1 VRKRKN
7 GKRWFIKL
15 EKGKNQKIFESLPFR
30 EKNIILAL
38 IIILLLTL
46 LLGFMTY
53 KEVQRERYYLW
64 ELARSEGLNI
74 AFSIQTLGPK
84 FILNENILK
93 EILLLLKK
101 EEVSYID
108 ICNDKG
114 LILISTEEERGKSTI
129 QIFNPGKINFVNTQD
144 KKGNRVLQVIKP
156 FNLDI
161 SRPLD
166 VWKILPIRNSY
177 LVVGIN
183 LEGYYLRLS
192 QTRRRIILNY
202 SIIMALVLLGIYVIF
217 KLQETYIVKKTLKE
231 MKVYT
236 SKLLET
242 MGNAVISVDNNGIIK
257 TFNRKSEEIF
267 GKRREEALNK
277 DCQEV
282 LNLNIEGE
290 CIFKKCLL
298 ERKNIDQEIILE
310 EKGLNKKILEVNT
323 SFLTGELGEITGVV
337 AEIRDVTEIKNL
349 NEEIAR
355 NKRLTALGKL
365 SAGIAHEI
373 RNPLSSIRGLAQFV
387 YNSFSKT
394 DERKEDLNTII
405 QEVDRLNKLVVQVLD
420 YAKVKELNLTYFSIN
435 NLIHKMVELF
445 KQEIRNK
452 QIRFYLELSPDISQ
466 IQADE
471 DQIRQILMN
480 VIINAIQAISEKGEI
495 KIKTEKCLIKG
506 GSGLKLII
514 EDNGVGISEK
524 DLNQIFDPF
533 FSTTEQGSGFGL
545 SIVYKLVEGHQGEIK
560 VESKEGEGT
569 KFIIYLP
576 QKGGS
581 NFAEDTSGR

>member
-1 VRKRKN
+1 M
-7 GKRWFIKL
+7 

-74 AFSIQTLGPK
+74 AFSIQALGPK

-156 FNLDI
+156 FNLDMN
-161 SRPLD
+161 RPLD
-166 VWKILPIRNSY
+166 IWKILPVRNSY

-202 SIIMALVLLGIYVIF
+202 GIIMALVLLGIYVIF

-242 MGNAVISVDNNGIIK
+242 MGNAVISVDNKGIIK

-267 GKRREEALNK
+267 GKRREEALDK

-282 LNLNIEGE
+282 LNLNIEEE

-387 YNSFSKT
+387 YNSFSKN

-435 NLIHKMVELF
+435 NLVNKMVELF
-445 KQEIRNK
+445 KQEIKNK

-480 VIINAIQAISEKGEI
+480 IIINAIQAISEKGEI

-506 GSGLKLII
+506 DSGLKLII

-533 FSTTEQGSGFGL
+533 FSTKEQGSGLGL

>member
-1 VRKRKN
+1 M
-7 GKRWFIKL
+7 
-15 EKGKNQKIFESLPFR
+15 EKGKNQKIFKSLPFR

-74 AFSIQTLGPK
+74 AFSIQTLGPR
-84 FILNENILK
+84 FILNENTLKDILV
-93 EILLLLKK
+93 LLKK
-101 EEVSYID
+101 GGVSYID

-114 LILISTEEERGKSTI
+114 AILISTEEERWQNAIKIPT
-129 QIFNPGKINFVNTQD
+129 PGKINFINTED
-144 KKGNRVLQVIKP
+144 KKGNRILQVIKP

-161 SRPLD
+161 NQQLD
-166 VWKILPIRNSY
+166 IWKILPIRNSY
-177 LVVGIN
+177 LVIGIN
-183 LEGYYLRLS
+183 LEGYYNRLG
-192 QTRRRIILNY
+192 QTRKRIILNY
-202 SIIMALVLLGIYVIF
+202 SIIMALVLFGIYVIF
-217 KLQETYIVKKTLKE
+217 KLQENYIVKKTLNE

-242 MGNAVISVDNNGIIK
+242 MDNAVISVDNKGNIK

-267 GKRREEALNK
+267 DKKKEEVLNK

-282 LNLNIEGE
+282 LNLNILGE
-290 CIFKKCLL
+290 SIFKKCLL
-298 ERKNIDQEIILE
+298 EKKNISQEIILE
-310 EKGLNKKILEVNT
+310 EKGLKKKILDLNT
-323 SFLTGELGEITGVV
+323 SFLADESGEITGVV
-337 AEIRDVTEIKNL
+337 AVIRDITEIKDL
-349 NEEIAR
+349 NEEVAR
-355 NKRLTALGKL
+355 HKRLAALGKL

-420 YAKVKELNLTYFSIN
+420 FAKLQKPNLTRFSLN
-435 NLIHKMVELF
+435 DLIVKITELF
-445 KQEIRNK
+445 KLETKDK
-452 QIRFYLELSPDISQ
+452 QINFSSELSPDISE

-471 DQIRQILMN
+471 DQVRQILMN
-480 VIINAIQAISEKGEI
+480 VIINAIQAISNKGEI
-495 KIKTEKCLIKG
+495 KIKTEKILLKG
-506 GSGLKLII
+506 EPAIKLII
-514 EDNGVGISEK
+514 EDSGIGIPEK
-524 DLNQIFDPF
+524 DFTQIFDPF
-533 FSTTEQGSGFGL
+533 FSTKDEGSGLGL
-545 SIVYKLVEGHQGEIK
+545 SIVYKLVEAHQGEIK

-569 KFIIYLP
+569 KFVVFLP
-576 QKGGS
+576 QKGGK
-581 NFAEDTSGR
+581 

>member
-1 VRKRKN
+1 MRRS
-7 GKRWFIKL
+7 IKL
-15 EKGKNQKIFESLPFR
+15 KKDKHHKLSTPFR
-30 EKNIILAL
+30 ERNIVLAL
-38 IIILLLTL
+38 IIILFLAL
-46 LLGFMTY
+46 LLGSLTY

-74 AFSIQTLGPK
+74 AFSIQTLGPR
-84 FILNENILK
+84 FILNENALK
-93 EILLLLKK
+93 EILVLLKK
-101 EEVSYID
+101 EGVSYID

-114 LILISTEEERGKSTI
+114 VILISTEEERWQNTI
-129 QIFNPGKINFVNTQD
+129 KILNPGKINFTNTQD
-144 KKGNRVLQVIKP
+144 KKGDRILQVIKP
-156 FNLDI
+156 FNF
-161 SRPLD
+161 D

-177 LVVGIN
+177 LIVGVN
-183 LEGYYLRLS
+183 LEGYYARLN

-217 KLQETYIVKKTLKE
+217 KLQETYIVKKTLNE

-242 MGNAVISVDNNGIIK
+242 MDNAVISVDNKGKIK

-267 GKRREEALNK
+267 GKKKEEVLHK

-282 LNLNIEGE
+282 LNLNILGE
-290 CIFKKCLL
+290 SIFKKCLL
-298 ERKNIDQEIILE
+298 EKKNISQEIILE
-310 EKGLNKKILEVNT
+310 EKGLKKKILDLNT
-323 SFLTGELGEITGVV
+323 SFLTDKSGEITGVV
-337 AEIRDVTEIKNL
+337 AVIRDVTEIKDL
-349 NEEIAR
+349 NEEVAR
-355 NKRLTALGKL
+355 HKRLAALGKL

-420 YAKVKELNLTYFSIN
+420 FAKLKKP
-435 NLIHKMVELF
+435 NLIRFSLNDLIRNVAELF
-445 KQEIRNK
+445 KLEIKDK
-452 QIRFYLELSPDISQ
+452 QIKFNLELTPDISQ

-471 DQIRQILMN
+471 DRVRQILMN
-480 VIINAIQAISEKGEI
+480 VIINAIQAIPKKGEI
-495 KIKTEKCLIKG
+495 KIKTEKTLLKG
-506 GSGLKLII
+506 EPAIKLIV
-514 EDNGVGISEK
+514 EDSGIGIPEK

-533 FSTTEQGSGFGL
+533 FSTKEKGSGLGL
-545 SIVYKLVEGHQGEIK
+545 SIAYKLIEAHQGEIK

-569 KFIIYLP
+569 KFVIFLP
-576 QKGGS
+576 QKGGK
-581 NFAEDTSGR
+581 

>member
-1 VRKRKN
+1 
-7 GKRWFIKL
+7 L
-15 EKGKNQKIFESLPFR
+15 EKEKNQKIFESLPFR

-38 IIILLLTL
+38 IVILLLTL

-74 AFSIQTLGPK
+74 AFSLQTLGPK

-114 LILISTEEERGKSTI
+114 LILISTEEERGNSTI
-129 QIFNPGKINFVNTQD
+129 QIFNPGKIHFVNTQD

-156 FNLDI
+156 FSLDI

-166 VWKILPIRNSY
+166 ILKILPIRNSY

-202 SIIMALVLLGIYVIF
+202 GIIMALVLLGIYVIF

-242 MGNAVISVDNNGIIK
+242 MANAVISVDNNGIIK

-298 ERKNIDQEIILE
+298 ERKNINQEIILE

-435 NLIHKMVELF
+435 NLVSKMVELF
-445 KQEIRNK
+445 KQEIKNK
-452 QIRFYLELSPDISQ
+452 QIRFYLKLSPDISE

-480 VIINAIQAISEKGEI
+480 IIINAIQAISEKGEI

-506 GSGLKLII
+506 SSGLKLTI
-514 EDNGVGISEK
+514 EDNGVGIPEK

-533 FSTTEQGSGFGL
+533 FSTKEQGSGLGL

-576 QKGGS
+576 QKGGII
-581 NFAEDTSGR
+581 FAEDTSGR